1 MPTACTSTTWSADAE
16 RLLRAPLVNVF
27 AREPAKVPD
36 TLDRVDLEWAG
47 VWAVGSFLLG
57 QSVIFGGVVLNNRAQ
72 AKREAAAREAARLK
86 VLEERR
92 DDFELRHLQDLHEA
106 VSGLLVV
113 AEDNILAWCR
123 WHRLGEARP
132 TLRRPQEDIDR
143 DRQACRDEADA
154 LESIAKTHGA
164 SIDKLVGL
172 VLDDRLRNK
181 VRRAHGLYQR
191 FDELLPEDG
200 PAAAEAALPE
210 ALSQLHAARGA
221 VAARIREIYV
231 SW

>member
-1 MPTACTSTTWSADAE
+1 VLA
-16 RLLRAPLVNVF
+16 
-27 AREPAKVPD
+27 PD
-36 TLDRVDLEWAG
+36 TLGCVDLKWAG
-47 VWAVGSFLLG
+47 LWTVGSFLLG
-57 QSVIFGGVVLNNRAQ
+57 QSVIFGGIVLNNKAQ
-72 AKREAAAREAARLK
+72 AKRETSAREATRLK

-92 DDFELRHLQDLHEA
+92 DDFELRHLRDLHEA
-106 VSGLLVV
+106 LSALLLV

-123 WHRLGEARP
+123 WHRLSEARA
-132 TLRRPQEDIDR
+132 TRRRSQEDIDR
-143 DRQACRDEADA
+143 DRQMCRDEAEA
-154 LESIAKTHGA
+154 LEAIAKTHGT

-172 VLDDRLRNK
+172 VLSDRLRNK
-181 VRRAHGLYQR
+181 VRRAHSLYRR

-210 ALSQLHAARGA
+210 SLSQLHAAREA